1 MNRKA
6 SKGFFQGYVFDK
18 KSIWNTYIWLC
29 LLFVAIDQISKW
41 MVVLYVP
48 KGAEIEIIPNFL
60 YISHIYNTGVIFGL
74 GDGTSWGRPIN
85 IAISWLMSFAIFN
98 FWRKGL
104 KKEDHLM
111 NAVLMTLEAGAI
123 GNLIDRTFYWGQNGM
138 PYGVVDFI
146 DLYFGGSPTNRGI
159 FLNPFANF
167 NFADACI
174 TVGIVLYLVLSLI
187 ETMGMTDEEAEDY
200 INENAF
206 WRKNKDKGEMKNDG
220 KED

>member
-1 MNRKA
+1 MKREA
-6 SKGFFQGYVFDK
+6 SKSFFPGYVFDK
-18 KSIWNTYIWLC
+18 KSVWNTYIWLC
-29 LLFVAIDQISKW
+29 LLFVAIDQITKW
-41 MVVLYVP
+41 LVVIYVP
-48 KGAEIEIIPNFL
+48 KGVEVEVIPNFL

-111 NAVLMTLEAGAI
+111 NAILMTLEAGAI

-146 DLYFGGSPTNRGI
+146 DLYFGGSPSNRGS

-174 TVGIVLYLVLSLI
+174 TVGIILYIVLSLI
-187 ETMGMTDEEAEDY
+187 QTMGMSDEEAEEY

-206 WRKNKDKGEMKNDG
+206 WRKNKNKVEEQDNG
-220 KED
+220 KKD

>member
-1 MNRKA
+1 MKREA
-6 SKGFFQGYVFDK
+6 SKSFFQGYIFDK

-29 LLFVAIDQISKW
+29 LLFVAIDQITKW
-41 MVVLYVP
+41 LVVIYVP
-48 KGAEIEIIPNFL
+48 RGAEIEVIPNFL

-146 DLYFGGSPTNRGI
+146 DLYFGGSPTNRGH

-174 TVGIVLYLVLSLI
+174 TVGIILYIVLSLI
-187 ETMGMTDEEAEDY
+187 QTMGMSDEEAEEY
-200 INENAF
+200 INQNAF
-206 WRKNKDKGEMKNDG
+206 WRKNKNKVEEQESG
-220 KED
+220 KKD